1 MGNLFSAS
9 HDQQEKNAIEFTKA
23 ILTAVAVAFIIRADA
38 ASGMR
43 STMGFEF
50 TVGATI
56 IVMSLLWLEFAAPF
70 EGIFKTLSGWFI
82 ERN

>member
-1 MGNLFSAS
+1 MGNLFSTS
-9 HDQQEKNAIEFTKA
+9 KTQQEKNAIELTKA
-23 ILTAVAVAFIIRADA
+23 VLTAVAVAFVIRADA

-43 STMGFEF
+43 SAMGFEF

-56 IVMSLLWLEFAAPF
+56 ITMSLVWLEFAEPF